1 MLNQQMNDLMN
12 GHSKRELVQLARA
25 KGFKGDSE
33 RIAINCEDGQTLTGK
48 AAIAYWLV
56 NGDEGRVMDE
66 QRDDQQA
73 EQAEQTP
80 PPPKAAASKPAKPA
94 NLDAAKAAQMAEL
107 LGELFKPA
115 LDADEIRGIVRQEV
129 EKLPVQIQ
137 RIVVD
142 YQQIERKVEGHT
154 HAAFDKVVKLAGIRQ
169 NILLVGPAGCGKTQL
184 AHQVA
189 DSLGLQFG
197 MISCTAGMSE
207 SQLTG
212 WLLPVEAGGAFSYV
226 PARFVD
232 LYENGGLFLLDE
244 IDAADENTL
253 LVMNAALA
261 NGHLHIP
268 TRTNN
273 PSAKR
278 HPDFVC
284 IAAANTFG
292 HGGNMIYAGRNK
304 LDGATLDRFR
314 AGIVAMDYDEKL
326 ESQIVD
332 SEVLA
337 WALPIRKQIN
347 SLNLRR
353 VMSTRV
359 MLDFTKQKQALGF
372 GKDDWKQSYFADWT
386 KDELNKMAA

>member
-1 MLNQQMNDLMN
+1 MLNSQIQQLMDS
-12 GHSKRELVQLARA
+12 HSKRELVAMARS

-33 RIAINCEDGQTLTGK
+33 RIEILCDDGQKLTGK
-48 AAIAYWLV
+48 AAIAHWLV
-56 NGDEGRVMDE
+56 HGDS
-66 QRDDQQA
+66 DDNQQQA
-73 EQAEQTP
+73 QDEAKPE
-80 PPPKAAASKPAKPA
+80 KPAKPA
-94 NLDAAKAAQMAEL
+94 TMDAAKAAQMASL

-115 LDADEIRGIVRQEV
+115 LDADEIRGIVKDEV
-129 EKLPVQIQ
+129 EKLPRQIK

-142 YQQIERKVEGHT
+142 HKLIEREVDGYT
-154 HAAFDKVVKLAGIRQ
+154 HQAFERVVKLASIRQ
-169 NILLVGPAGCGKTQL
+169 NILLVGAAGCGKTAL

-189 DSLGLQFG
+189 DSLGLEFG

-212 WLLPVEAGGAFSYV
+212 WLLPVQAGGTFSYV
-226 PARFVD
+226 PARFVE

-268 TRTNN
+268 TRTDK

-278 HPDFVC
+278 HSDFVC
-284 IAAANTFG
+284 IAAANTYG

-314 AGIVAMDYDEKL
+314 AGIVPMDYDEKL
-326 ESQIVD
+326 EAQIVD
-332 SEVLA
+332 SEVME
-337 WALPIRKQIN
+337 WALPIRKKIKE
-347 SLNLRR
+347 LNLRR

-359 MLDFTKQKQALGF
+359 MLDFTKQKLALGF
-372 GKDDWKQSYFADWT
+372 GRDDWKQSYFADWT
-386 KDELNKMAA
+386 KDELAKVNY